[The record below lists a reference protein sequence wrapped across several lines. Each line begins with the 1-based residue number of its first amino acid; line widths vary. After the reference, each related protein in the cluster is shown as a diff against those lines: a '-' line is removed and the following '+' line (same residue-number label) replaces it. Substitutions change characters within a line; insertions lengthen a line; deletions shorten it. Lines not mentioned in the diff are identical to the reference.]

1 MKARFLTL
9 ATAALMLGV
18 AAAAQAEDSA
28 KMNQG
33 ASESSPGHQMQDE
46 SSPGASEYAPGHQ
59 SENRPSGPSDTPG
72 HQMKDETGPGAS
84 AYAPGHN
91 KEGDTRKE

>member
-1 MKARFLTL
+1 MKAHFFTL
-9 ATAALMLGV
+9 ATAALMLSV

-33 ASESSPGHQMQDE
+33 GSESSPGHQMQKE
-46 SSPGASEYAPGHQ
+46 SSPGASEYAPGQ

-91 KEGDTRKE
+91 IEGDTRKE

>member
-1 MKARFLTL
+1 MKAHFVAL

-33 ASESSPGHQMQDE
+33 ASENSPGHQMQNE
-46 SSPGASEYAPGHQ
+46 SSHGSSEYAPGRQ

-72 HQMKDETGPGAS
+72 HQMQDETGPGAS
-84 AYAPGHN
+84 GYAPGHN